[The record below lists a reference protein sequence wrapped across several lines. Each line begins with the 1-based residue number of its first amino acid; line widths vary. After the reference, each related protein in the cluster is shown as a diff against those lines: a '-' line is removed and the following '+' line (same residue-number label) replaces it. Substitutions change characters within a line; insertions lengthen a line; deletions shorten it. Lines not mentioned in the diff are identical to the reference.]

1 MAAPTEAET
10 QDQWAKAVNLLHELR
25 EFAEVNTTDNWV
37 DLENALV
44 TAMESDFADQMLA
57 STAQSR
63 TFLANALSNE
73 NAANM
78 ILPHLRSYVRHTVGS
93 PELNNIQKMAERL
106 YQHMVDNSLSV
117 NSRNFSY
124 GSPSAGGGNTGD
136 GVVTRLN
143 TDTNNHLIE
152 NQHVDAKIV
161 TCRADQSSGTNEHEE
176 SFEFQGAAPGRD
188 GLQLSGSGKSK
199 RIAALSARNSLLNNP
214 SFSQFGN
221 TAAAPDDIT
230 DWTSSVTVNSTN
242 YSLDNTNIYRDFQGD
257 DPYALNIKVSGNLTQ
272 QLSVRNTKLRP
283 GVPYMLQV
291 AWNRQVG
298 SGAGT
303 LLIRMGSQNNSVVA
317 AAQTGWQL
325 LSVPST
331 FGQNNW
337 FPNFNEQDLDI
348 AIEWTRTSG
357 DLLLDDVLLVPAT
370 GFDGSWY
377 WVVGGA
383 TPFLRD
389 DSFTFTDTEGGAILQ
404 YWFFRATGLYLPSDN
419 GGSETWSDP

>member
-1 MAAPTEAET
+1 MAAPTLAEVE
-10 QDQWAKAVNLLHELR
+10 DQWAKAVNLLEELR
-25 EFAEVNTTDNWV
+25 QYAEVNSTDNWV

-44 TAMESDFADQMLA
+44 TAMESDFADQILA
-57 STAQSR
+57 STAQTR

-73 NAANM
+73 NMANM
-78 ILPHLRSYVRHTVGS
+78 LLPHLRSYVRHIAGS
-93 PELNNIQKMAERL
+93 PELNNIQKMAERI
-106 YQHMVDNSLSV
+106 YRHMIDNSLTV

-124 GSPSAGGGNTGD
+124 GSPSAGSNTGN
-136 GVVTRLN
+136 GTILRLN
-143 TDTNNHLIE
+143 TDGDNHLIE
-152 NQHVDAKIV
+152 NQHVDAKTV

-188 GLQLSGSGKSK
+188 GLQLSGSGKSN
-199 RIAALSARNSLLNNP
+199 RIASLSARNSLLNNQ

-221 TAAAPDDIT
+221 TAAAPDAIT

-242 YSLDNTNIYRDFQGD
+242 YSLDNSNIYRDFQGD
-257 DPYALNIKVSGNLTQ
+257 DPFALNIKVSGNLTQ

-298 SGAGT
+298 SASGT
-303 LLIRMGSQNNSVVA
+303 LLIRMGSKNNSVSVS
-317 AAQTGWQL
+317 AQTGYQL
-325 LSVPST
+325 LRVPST

-348 AIEWTRTSG
+348 AIEWTRTG
-357 DLLLDDVLLVPAT
+357 GELLLDDVLLIPAT

-377 WVVGGA
+377 WILGGS

-404 YWFFRATGLYLPSDN
+404 SIFFRATGLYLPSEN
-419 GGSETWSDP
+419 SGSETWNDP